1 MNTHRTPAV
10 RAVQSVPARSFDGT
24 MVEQLRNPRLKV
36 SIRIDERLEISRIE
50 VHGVVTAANL
60 RALYVVCRRVT
71 TKLPGHET
79 VLDLARARVSAAAI
93 NELRECARLSLLSS
107 GIDASETPCRLRIV
121 DSPNIIQAKEHV

>member
-1 MNTHRTPAV
+1 MNTHRTPVA
-10 RAVQSVPARSFDGT
+10 RAVQSVPARIFDGS
-24 MVEQLRNPRLKV
+24 MAEQLRNPRLKI
-36 SIRIDERLEISRIE
+36 SIRIDERREIARIE
-50 VHGVVTAANL
+50 VHGVVTAANI

-79 VLDLARARVSAAAI
+79 VIDLARARVSAAAI

-121 DSPNIIQAKEHV
+121 DPPNIVQAKEHV